1 LGGVVHRVDVHG
13 HGVGRR
19 GQVHPE
25 VGGTPVVAD
34 LEVEGGVAGPVGVGG
49 RGELELAARDV
60 GHGDLIAGRHRRPV
74 VLERAP
80 GGQAQGGHLDRGQV
94 VGRGVV
100 GVGEP
105 EITGGE
111 GVGDVLVGAHGVVG
125 ALGGVVHRVDVHGHG
140 VGRRGQVHPEVGGTP
155 VVADLEVEG
164 GVAGPVGVGGRGEL
178 ELAARDVGHGGLI
191 AGQHRR
197 PVVLER
203 APGGQAQ
210 GGHLDRGQ
218 VVGRGVVGVGE
229 PEITGGEGVGD
240 VLVGAHGVVG
250 ALGGVVHRVDVH
262 GHGVGRRGQVHPE
275 VGGTPVVADL
285 EVEGG
290 VAGPVGVGGRGELEL
305 AARDVG

>member
-1 LGGVVHRVDVHG
+1 MGGPADDGEGQVAALHVGAGQGDGLGHVLVGGDGVVIGRGRVVHRVDVHG

-125 ALGGVVHRVDVHGHG
+125 ALGGVVHRVDCDVDGCRGRLRIGNAVRCSVVLHG
-140 VGRRGQVHPEVGGTP
+140 VREAGRS
-155 VVADLEVEG
+155 VVV
-164 GVAGPVGVGGRGEL
+164 
-178 ELAARDVGHGGLI
+178 
-191 AGQHRR
+191 
-197 PVVLER
+197 
-203 APGGQAQ
+203 
-210 GGHLDRGQ
+210 
-218 VVGRGVVGVGE
+218 
-229 PEITGGEGVGD
+229 
-240 VLVGAHGVVG
+240 
-250 ALGGVVHRVDVH
+250 
-262 GHGVGRRGQVHPE
+262 
-275 VGGTPVVADL
+275 
-285 EVEGG
+285 
-290 VAGPVGVGGRGELEL
+290 
-305 AARDVG
+305 